1 MSIYLAEFLG
11 TTLLVLMGDAVVAN
25 LVLSKT
31 KSSGAGWLA
40 ITVGWSLAVAIP
52 VFIFGPISG
61 GHFNPAIT
69 IGFAVIGIFP
79 WNEVLGYVIAQM
91 LGGILGGL
99 LVYANFRLHFDATED
114 ANTKRDVFCTSPAIS
129 STFNNFLQEFIAT
142 FVLVFAI
149 LGFANSKPV
158 SGLSPLI
165 VGGII
170 LAMGL
175 CFGGTTGY
183 AMNPARDLGPRIA
196 HFLVPI
202 KNKEGSNWWYAW
214 IPVVGPICGSVVA
227 SLFFKLIF

>member
-1 MSIYLAEFLG
+1 MSVYLAEFLG
-11 TTLLVLMGDAVVAN
+11 TALLVFLGDSVVAN
-25 LVLSKT
+25 MVLSKT
-31 KSSGAGWLA
+31 KSSGGGWLA
-40 ITVGWSLAVAIP
+40 ITVGWALAVAIP

-79 WNEVLGYVIAQM
+79 WNEVAGYVAAQM
-91 LGGILGGL
+91 LGGVVGGI
-99 LVYANFRLHFDATED
+99 LVYINFRLHFDATED
-114 ANTKRDVFCTSPAIS
+114 ANTKRDVFCTSPAIND
-129 STFNNFLQEFIAT
+129 TFSNFLQEFLAT

-175 CFGGTTGY
+175 SYGGTTGY
-183 AMNPARDLGPRIA
+183 AMNPARDMGPRIA

-202 KNKEGSNWWYAW
+202 KNKEGSNWWYSW
-214 IPVVGPICGSVVA
+214 IPVVAPICGGVVA